1 MPERTTMHDMGK
13 PEQRANA
20 MDCGLAADVEPT
32 MLASSKEKQGFVLR
46 KEREEIKHHHETAER
61 FEMEIVPFIVD
72 LHGSHGPDARKF
84 LRLLAHF
91 RPRPRLSGENPKAR
105 VYEVAASCVL
115 IARKGAEVRRFA
127 YADAH
132 AVRHLQGWAR

>member
-1 MPERTTMHDMGK
+1 MHLPEGSKLVDVSIVDPLCATNV
-13 PEQRANA
+13 RASA
-20 MDCGLAADVEPT
+20 
-32 MLASSKEKQGFVLR
+32 KEKQGFVLR
-46 KEREEIKHHHETAER
+46 KERGKIKHHHGTAER

-84 LRLLAHF
+84 LQFLASF

-105 VYEVAASCVL
+105 VYEEMAASCVL
-115 IARKGAEVRRFA
+115 IACKGAEVCRLA

-132 AVRHLQGWAR
+132 RVLHQQGGAR